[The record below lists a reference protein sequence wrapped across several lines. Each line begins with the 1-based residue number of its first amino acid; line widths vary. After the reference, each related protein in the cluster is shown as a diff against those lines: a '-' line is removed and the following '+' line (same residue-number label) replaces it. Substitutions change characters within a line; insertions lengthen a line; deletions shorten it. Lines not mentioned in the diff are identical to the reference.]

1 MFLYVSVIEGKIYD
15 MSILIWG
22 GVFFFCFFKFKNI
35 VVLDLCEIEEFEEAV
50 IFLDVI
56 GGLFIILILC
66 IVFFFF
72 YVWFFGWWLMGFKGV
87 GVVLFCCFLFSLI
100 NSFMRFVLLLV
111 LLLKLLLLRVDGNS
125 GGIVIL
131 LVRLR

>member
-1 MFLYVSVIEGKIYD
+1 M
-15 MSILIWG
+15 
-22 GVFFFCFFKFKNI
+22 
-35 VVLDLCEIEEFEEAV
+35 VLDLCEIEEFKEVV

-72 YVWFFGWWLMGFKGV
+72 YVGFFGWWLMGFKGI

-100 NSFMRFVLLLV
+100 NLFMRFVLLLV